1 MMKVVFLFIMEVMK
15 TKFYITTP
23 IYYPSANLHIG
34 HAYSTVVTDVF
45 ARYQRLTG
53 KPTYFLTGTDEHGQK
68 IQETAEKNGK
78 TPQDFVD
85 GVVVGIREL
94 WKTLR
99 ISYDD
104 FIRTTEPRHEIRVQ
118 EIFTQLLNQGDIYL
132 SQYQGWYC
140 TYCESFWTETQIGEL
155 KVCPDCKR
163 EVHPESE
170 DAYFFKMSKY
180 ADRLV
185 EYYDKNPL
193 FITPESRKNEMIQT
207 FIKPG
212 LEDLC
217 VSRTSFT
224 WGVKVKEDPRH
235 VVYVW
240 LDALTNYITALG
252 YGSENPSLYEKFWRD
267 PESEIVH
274 IVGSDIT
281 RFHVIYWPIFL
292 MALGLRLPDRVYA
305 HGLLMMKD
313 SKMSKSKG
321 NVIDPVPLVEKYGV
335 DTVRYYLVRETV
347 FGSDGQFSPEQFV
360 ERINTDLANDVGNLL
375 NRTINMVKK
384 YFQGVVPSTTK
395 LISTYDEQ
403 LAAMIQST
411 IADFHTL
418 MGQLQITEAYIK
430 VNQLVARANKYID
443 ETQPWNL
450 AKDPSQQEAL
460 QVVMNQLIYALYV
473 AGVLYQPILVDTSMS
488 FFAQLGLPNPPHFGQ
503 LTNPAVVN
511 NLKLNTPVPL
521 FPRLDGLIEV
531 PWIQHTIAKK

>member
-1 MMKVVFLFIMEVMK
+1 MIGMK

-23 IYYPSANLHIG
+23 IYYPSAKLHIG

-45 ARYQRLTG
+45 ARYNRSLG

-68 IQETAEKNGK
+68 IQETAEKAGK
-78 TPQDFVD
+78 SPQQFVD
-85 GVVVGIREL
+85 DVVVGIKEL
-94 WKTLR
+94 WQKLH

-104 FIRTTEPRHEIRVQ
+104 FIRTTEPRHETVVQ
-118 EIFTQLLNQGDIYL
+118 AIFSQLLKQGDIYL
-132 SQYQGWYC
+132 AKYEGWYC
-140 TYCESFWTETQIGEL
+140 THCESFWTDTQVGESKL
-155 KVCPDCKR
+155 CPDCQR
-163 EVHPESE
+163 PVHPEAE

-185 EYYDKNPL
+185 AYYQNNPL
-193 FITPESRKNEMIQT
+193 FITPETRKNEMINT

-217 VSRTSFT
+217 VSRTSFS

-252 YGSENPSLYEKFWRD
+252 YGSSKPELYETFWQD
-267 PESEIVH
+267 EQSEIIH

-292 MALGLRLPDRVYA
+292 MALGLRLPDRVFA

-313 SKMSKSKG
+313 AKMSKSKG
-321 NVIDPVPLVEKYGV
+321 NVIDPIPLVEKYGV
-335 DTVRYYLVRETV
+335 DTLRYYIVRETV

-375 NRTINMVKK
+375 NRTINMVQK
-384 YFQGVVPSTTK
+384 YFQGVVPAPVESLTEF
-395 LISTYDEQ
+395 DRQ
-403 LAAMIQST
+403 LDVLTSATITQYQS
-411 IADFHTL
+411 L
-418 MGQLQITEAYIK
+418 MNQLLITEAYIK

-443 ETQPWNL
+443 ESQPWNL
-450 AKDPSQQEAL
+450 AKDDGKRQQL
-460 QVVMNQLIYALYV
+460 QGVMHRLIDVLYV
-473 AGVLYQPILVDTSMS
+473 VGVLYAPILVSKTKDY
-488 FFAQLGLPNPPHFGQ
+488 FAQLGVTTPPNMKD
-503 LTNPAVVN
+503 LEKTNRVGG
-511 NLKLNTPVPL
+511 LKLAVPTPL
-521 FPRLDGLIEV
+521 FPRLDPLIEV
-531 PWIQHTIAKK
+531 PYIQSVIVKK